1 MQVLNLHPS
10 ITSGMTEMLSTVL
23 PSQELLLSLAENVAK
38 NAFSEGLLLLSQ
50 DRQFAEACV

>member
-1 MQVLNLHPS
+1 
-10 ITSGMTEMLSTVL
+10 MLSTVL

-38 NAFSEGLLLLSQ
+38 NAFSESLLLLSQ